1 MRLDELYALAR
12 NALDRLD
19 LDGCVDSCD
28 QALGQIR
35 QPDTSTAD
43 SHLEFIYLLLL
54 AHDIL
59 DGGSTPILDG
69 KYTQEDLFAWADALP
84 ARADRIDTLVKLKIL
99 KGNWLSRTKSAID
112 AIQAMGE
119 ALALAQT
126 GCGPLVL
133 ALATAELGHKT
144 MKVNLRRGAELARA
158 ACDMVSPCAPQDVMS
173 MESRRHAST
182 IHAIR
187 GICEFDLGYYDT
199 SIDYLNRAHRESVS
213 LGLRGDIAVASN
225 YLAQLYVALGDFE
238 SAESVLVS
246 AIERFRQGG
255 ALHAW
260 NANNRALLGKL
271 YLEWDKI
278 DAAHEHLISGWRESN
293 VVRSLPLITLVRNY
307 HAEFLML
314 RAKSKVERDLLL
326 AEELLREN
334 IEECHRT
341 GIYRS
346 QILSLSLLG
355 QLSLARGDNAQAIR
369 SSEAAVEMLMGMGWL
384 PALRAQEVYYNHHV
398 VQARHGDLEQAA
410 RWLGTAYDTVLDI
423 ASRIND
429 EARRRS
435 FLGRVRINETI
446 VRERTQATSLA
457 IASR

>member
-1 MRLDELYALAR
+1 MRLDELYAQAR
-12 NALDRLD
+12 NALHRFD

-28 QALGQIR
+28 RALCEMG

-43 SHLEFIYLLLL
+43 GRLEFIYLLLL
-54 AHDIL
+54 AHDML
-59 DGGSTPILDG
+59 DGGSAPILDG
-69 KYTQEDLFAWADALP
+69 KYTQGDLFAWTDALP
-84 ARADRIDTLVKLKIL
+84 ARADRLDTLVKVKVL
-99 KGNWLSRTKSAID
+99 KGNWLSRTKSALD

-126 GCGPLVL
+126 GCAPLVL

-144 MKVNLRRGAELARA
+144 MKVDLRRGAELARA
-158 ACDMVSPCAPQDVMS
+158 AFDIVSRCAPQGAMS
-173 MESRRHAST
+173 MESQRHVAT

-187 GICEFDLGYYDT
+187 GICEFDMGYYET
-199 SIDYLNRAHRESVS
+199 SIDYLSRAHRASVS
-213 LGLRGDIAVASN
+213 LGLRGDIAVACN
-225 YLAQLYVALGDFE
+225 YLAQVYVALGEFE

-246 AIERFRQGG
+246 AIERFDRGG
-255 ALHAW
+255 VPHAW

-271 YLEWDKI
+271 YLEWGKI
-278 DAAHEHLISGWRESN
+278 DAAHEHLISGLRESN
-293 VVRSLPLITLVRNY
+293 AMRSLPLITLVRNY

-314 RAKSKVERDLLL
+314 RATTKNERDLLL

-355 QLSLARGDNAQAIR
+355 QLFLARGDDAQAIR
-369 SSEAAVEMLMGMGWL
+369 SSEAAVEMLTGMGWL
-384 PALRAQEVYYNHHV
+384 PALRAQEIYYNHHV
-398 VQARHGDLEQAA
+398 VQTRLGDLEQAA
-410 RWLGTAYDTVLDI
+410 RWLGTAFDTVLDI

-446 VRERTQATSLA
+446 IRERTQATSLVTA
-457 IASR
+457 PS